1 MICWELVLTRIV
13 TVFQLFVQVVTST
26 CTGILC
32 EIGSLGLCLCVSIV
46 IFSVVFDWNSLRD
59 FSGV

>member
-46 IFSVVFDWNSLRD
+46 IFSVLIGIV
-59 FSGV
+59 